1 MSNLMI
7 SEEKGEIQMSH
18 RQKPFAALI
27 IAVTAAILSAVSIS
41 FAGSGPNMQEGLWEI
56 TIKMEMPGM
65 PVSMSPMIHTQCIT
79 NEDMVPRGS
88 QQGQQGEECKI
99 TKTKVEGDT
108 VTWTMECDSPEGKAR
123 TTGKITYSGDTFKG
137 TTKMTMQGMEMIQH
151 LSGRRIG
158 NCKH

>member
-1 MSNLMI
+1 MI

-27 IAVTAAILSAVSIS
+27 IVVTAAVLSSVSIS

-65 PVSMSPMIHTQCIT
+65 PVSMPPMTHTQCIT
-79 NEDMVPRGS
+79 NENMVPRGS
-88 QQGQQGEECKI
+88 PQQAEECKI
-99 TKTKVEGDT
+99 TESKVDGDT

-123 TTGKITYSGDTFKG
+123 ATGKITYAGDTFKG
-137 TTKMTMQGMEMIQH
+137 TIKMTMQGMETIQH

-158 NCKH
+158 DCRQ

>member
-1 MSNLMI
+1 MSY
-7 SEEKGEIQMSH
+7 

-27 IAVTAAILSAVSIS
+27 IAVTAVILSAVSIS
-41 FAGSGPNMQEGLWEI
+41 FAGSRPNMQEGLWEI

-65 PVSMSPMIHTQCIT
+65 PVSMPPMTHTQCIT

-88 QQGQQGEECKI
+88 QQSEECKI
-99 TKTKVEGDT
+99 TKTKVDGDT

-137 TTKMTMQGMEMIQH
+137 TIKMTTQGMKTIQH

-158 NCKH
+158 NCKQ